1 MEKPVGPMIQNFGNT
16 DIVIYNSNIKAERKA
31 QTWKTGSADETLA
44 LSSM

>member
-1 MEKPVGPMIQNFGNT
+1 MEKPMIQNFGNT
-16 DIVIYNSNIKAERKA
+16 DIVIYNSNIKEEREA